1 MANPALQQLQS
12 ELHISA
18 SQMFTYLGCGLKY
31 QFQYVQKTKPQHLSI
46 ALPFGKAIHQAIE
59 KYYQSV
65 MDTGEGAPVEAMKE
79 LFTESVSL
87 AIDDTSTPILF
98 KKEAPDKNSVID
110 MGHQLLKVFHDEVDL
125 TGFEVVGT
133 EIPLSAT
140 LYSDT
145 GENTDIKLVGILD
158 LLLKDKTSGEL
169 MVVDNKTAK
178 NKMADSTADE
188 SLQMSA
194 YSYLLASTGY
204 MFPRAELKCRFDVLR
219 KLKKPKME
227 YSFTIRT
234 ADHRK
239 RFAKIAS
246 AVLTGIENRIFIPQQ
261 SWMCF
266 DCQFKE
272 ACNGW

>member
-1 MANPALQQLQS
+1 MSNPVLQKLQS

-18 SQMFTYLGCGLKY
+18 SQIFTYLGCSLKY
-31 QFQYVQKTKPQHLSI
+31 MFQYVQKSKPQHLSI

-65 MDTGEGAPVEAMKE
+65 MDSGEGAPVEIMQE
-79 LFTESVSL
+79 LFTESVCL
-87 AIDDTSTPILF
+87 AIDDASMPILF
-98 KKEAPDKNSVID
+98 KKEAPDKDSIID
-110 MGHQLLKVFHDEVDL
+110 MGHQLLQVFHDNVDL
-125 TGFEVVGT
+125 TGYEVVGT

-140 LYSDT
+140 LYTDQ
-145 GENTDIKLVGILD
+145 GEDTDIKLVGILD
-158 LLLKDKTSGEL
+158 LLLKDKANGEL

-178 NKMADSTADE
+178 NAMAQSATDE
-188 SLQMSA
+188 NLQMSA
-194 YSYLLASTGY
+194 YSYLLASNKY
-204 MFPRAELKCRFDVLR
+204 VFPRAEVKCRFDVLR

-227 YSFTIRT
+227 YSYTVRT

-246 AVLTGIENRIFIPQQ
+246 AVLAGIENRIFIPQQ

-272 ACNGW
+272 ECNNW

>member
-1 MANPALQQLQS
+1 MSNPALQKLQS

-18 SQMFTYLGCGLKY
+18 SQIFTYLGCSLKY
-31 QFQYVQKTKPQHLSI
+31 MFQYVQKSTPQHLSV
-46 ALPFGKAIHQAIE
+46 ALPFGRAIHQAIDR
-59 KYYQSV
+59 YYQSV
-65 MDTGEGAPVEAMKE
+65 IDTGDGAPIVAMQE

-87 AIDDTSTPILF
+87 AIDDASTPILF
-98 KKEAPDKNSVID
+98 KKEAPDKDSIID
-110 MGHQLLKVFHDEVDL
+110 MGHQLLQVFYDTVDL
-125 TGFEVVGT
+125 TGYEVVGT

-140 LYSDT
+140 LYTDQ
-145 GENTDIKLVGILD
+145 GEDTDIKLVGIMD
-158 LLLKDKTSGEL
+158 LLLKDKANGEL

-178 NKMADSTADE
+178 NAMAQSATDSD
-188 SLQMSA
+188 LQMSA
-194 YSYLLASTGY
+194 YSYLLAANGY
-204 MFPRAELKCRFDVLR
+204 VFPRAEVMCRFDILR

-227 YSFTIRT
+227 YSYTVRT

-246 AVLTGIENRIFIPQQ
+246 AVLAGIENRIFIPQQ

-272 ACNGW
+272 KCNKW

>member
-1 MANPALQQLQS
+1 MSNPVLQQLQS

-18 SQMFTYLGCGLKY
+18 SQIFTYLGCSLKY
-31 QFQYVQKTKPQHLSI
+31 MFQYVQKSKPQHLSV

-59 KYYQSV
+59 KYYHSV
-65 MDTGEGAPVEAMKE
+65 MDTGVGVPVEAMQE
-79 LFTESVSL
+79 LFAESVSL
-87 AIDDTSTPILF
+87 AIDDSSMPILF
-98 KKEAPDKNSVID
+98 KKEAPDKDSIID
-110 MGHQLLKVFHDEVDL
+110 MGWQLLQVFHANVDL
-125 TGFEVVGT
+125 TGYEVVGT

-140 LYSDT
+140 LYSDQ
-145 GENTDIKLVGILD
+145 GEDTDIKLVGIMD
-158 LLLKDKTSGEL
+158 LLLKDKANGEL

-178 NKMADSTADE
+178 NAMAQSATDSD
-188 SLQMSA
+188 LQMSA
-194 YSYLLASTGY
+194 YSYLLAANGY
-204 MFPRAELKCRFDVLR
+204 VFPRAEVKCRFDVLR

-227 YSFTIRT
+227 YSYTFRT

-246 AVLTGIENRIFIPQQ
+246 AVLVGIENRIFIPQQ

-272 ACNGW
+272 ECNNW

>member
-1 MANPALQQLQS
+1 MPNPALQQLQS

-18 SQMFTYLGCGLKY
+18 SQMFTYLGCSLKY
-31 QFQYVQKTKPQHLSI
+31 MFQYVQKCTPQHLSI

-59 KYYQSV
+59 KYYRSV
-65 MDTGEGAPVEAMKE
+65 MDSGEGASVADMQE
-79 LFTESVSL
+79 LFAESL
-87 AIDDTSTPILF
+87 ALAINNSSVPVLF
-98 KKEAPDKNSVID
+98 KKELPDKDSVIEL
-110 MGHQLLKVFHDEVDL
+110 GRQLLEVFHVEVDL

-145 GENTDIKLVGILD
+145 GEDTDIKLVGILD
-158 LLLKDKTSGEL
+158 LLLKDKTSGQL

-178 NKMADSTADE
+178 NKMADSAADE
-188 SLQMSA
+188 SLQMAA
-194 YSYLLASTGY
+194 YSYLLAANGY
-204 MFPRAELKCRFDVLR
+204 VFPRAEVMCRFDVLR
-219 KLKKPKME
+219 KLKKPKLE
-227 YSFTIRT
+227 YSYTVRT

-239 RFAKIAS
+239 RFVQIAS
-246 AVLTGIENRIFIPQQ
+246 AVLRGIENRIFVPQQ
-261 SWMCF
+261 SWLCS

>member
-1 MANPALQQLQS
+1 MPNPALQQLQS

-18 SQMFTYLGCGLKY
+18 SQMFTYLGCSLKY
-31 QFQYVQKTKPQHLSI
+31 MFQYVQKCSPQHLSI

-65 MDTGEGAPVEAMKE
+65 MNSGEGASVEAMQE
-79 LFTESVSL
+79 LFAESISL
-87 AIDDTSTPILF
+87 ALDNSPVPVLF
-98 KKEAPDKNSVID
+98 KTELPDKDSVIE
-110 MGHQLLKVFHDEVDL
+110 MGHQLIEVFHDEVDL

-145 GENTDIKLVGILD
+145 GEDTDIKLVGILD
-158 LLLKDKTSGEL
+158 LLLKDKTSGKL
-169 MVVDNKTAK
+169 MVVDNKTSK
-178 NKMADSTADE
+178 NKMADSTVDE

-194 YSYLLASTGY
+194 YSYLLAANGHV
-204 MFPRAELKCRFDVLR
+204 FPRAEVMCRFDVLR
-219 KLKKPKME
+219 KLKKPKLE
-227 YSFTIRT
+227 YSYTVRT

-239 RFAKIAS
+239 RFVQIAS
-246 AVLTGIENRIFIPQQ
+246 AVLRGIENRIFVPQQ
-261 SWMCF
+261 SWLCA

-272 ACNGW
+272 ACNSW

>member
-18 SQMFTYLGCGLKY
+18 SQMFTYLGCSLKY
-31 QFQYVQKTKPQHLSI
+31 MFQYVQKCSPQHLSI
-46 ALPFGKAIHQAIE
+46 ALPFGRAIHQAIE

-65 MDTGEGAPVEAMKE
+65 MDTGEGASIEAMKE

-87 AIDDTSTPILF
+87 AIDEPSTPILF
-98 KKEAPDKNSVID
+98 KKEAPDKDSIID
-110 MGHQLLKVFHDEVDL
+110 MGHQLLQVFHDDVDL
-125 TGFEVVGT
+125 TGYEVVGT

-145 GENTDIKLVGILD
+145 GEDTDIKLVGILD
-158 LLLKDKTSGEL
+158 LLLRDKGSGEL

-178 NKMADSTADE
+178 NAMAQSASDE

-194 YSYLLASTGY
+194 YSYLLASNKY
-204 MFPRAELKCRFDVLR
+204 VFPRSEIKCRFDVLR

-227 YSFTIRT
+227 YSYTFRT
-234 ADHRK
+234 ADHRQ
-239 RFAKIAS
+239 RFVQIAS
-246 AVLTGIENRIFIPQQ
+246 AVLRGIENRIFVPQQ

-266 DCQFKE
+266 DCQFKD
-272 ACNGW
+272 ACKSW

>member
-1 MANPALQQLQS
+1 MSNPALQQLQS

-18 SQMFTYLGCGLKY
+18 SQIFTYLGCSLKY
-31 QFQYVQKTKPQHLSI
+31 MFQYVLKSKPQHMSI
-46 ALPFGKAIHQAIE
+46 ALPFGRAVHQAIE
-59 KYYQSV
+59 RYYKSV
-65 MDTGEGAPVEAMKE
+65 MDTGEGAPVELMQE

-87 AIDDTSTPILF
+87 AINDASMPILY
-98 KKEAPDKNSVID
+98 KKEAPDKDSIID
-110 MGHQLLKVFHDEVDL
+110 MGHQLLQVFHDEVDL
-125 TGFEVVGT
+125 TGYEVVGT

-140 LYSDT
+140 LYNDQ
-145 GENTDIKLVGILD
+145 GEGTDFKLVGILD
-158 LLLKDKTSGEL
+158 LLLKDKANSEL

-178 NKMADSTADE
+178 NAMAQSATDE
-188 SLQMSA
+188 NLQMSA
-194 YSYLLASTGY
+194 YSYLLASNGY
-204 MFPRAELKCRFDVLR
+204 VFPRAEVMCRFDVLR

-227 YSFTIRT
+227 YSYTIRT
-234 ADHRK
+234 ANHRK

-272 ACNGW
+272 ECNNW